1 MAYSEKLKT
10 VREWLRAF
18 WQRSRHFDDE
28 MIARLEADL
37 AEAQR
42 QQEIS
47 TIGWK
52 ESMER
57 NRQRSREL
65 EKLMK
70 EYDEEVISHD
80 IAESD
85 LKEKLLKYETLCHRN
100 EDCPVGG
107 LVQMVRRLRNELD
120 NYRQGKSMYGIMDT
134 IVEADKLLEKY
145 QI

>member
-1 MAYSEKLKT
+1 MAHFEKL
-10 VREWLRAF
+10 REMLRGFLNA
-18 WQRSRHFDDE
+18 DDE
-28 MIARLEADL
+28 MIASLKTDNSALRERILFD
-37 AEAQR
+37 
-42 QQEIS
+42 QED
-47 TIGWK
+47 
-52 ESMER
+52 
-57 NRQRSREL
+57 L
-65 EKLMK
+65 EKLRK

>member
-1 MAYSEKLKT
+1 MAHFEKL
-10 VREWLRAF
+10 REMLRGFLNA
-18 WQRSRHFDDE
+18 DDE
-28 MIARLEADL
+28 MIASLKTDNSALRERILFD
-37 AEAQR
+37 
-42 QQEIS
+42 QED
-47 TIGWK
+47 
-52 ESMER
+52 
-57 NRQRSREL
+57 L
-65 EKLMK
+65 EKLRK

-80 IAESD
+80 IAERD